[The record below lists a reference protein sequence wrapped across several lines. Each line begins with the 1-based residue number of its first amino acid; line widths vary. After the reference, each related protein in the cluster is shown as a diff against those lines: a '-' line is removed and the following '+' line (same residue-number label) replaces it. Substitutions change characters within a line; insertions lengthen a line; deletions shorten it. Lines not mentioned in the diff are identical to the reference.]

1 VCHLADVTYVLNAL
15 SLKLQVST
23 VTIFEVRGNVISTCA
38 ILEALSQTDL
48 EEHPATTPNLCAFI
62 NEHLH
67 QGVQDEDR
75 SRIVSELA
83 PYVKDWNEYAANV
96 VSELQSRFPEE
107 TSMAVK
113 AFECLFPHMMPPSG
127 TAQFGLDHFDF
138 LRNNFKLLLPMS
150 EGPVE
155 EYQIFKAFLINHWRS
170 LGPAEYMRVALSN
183 PNLRK
188 SCPLA
193 HRLLVIAATLPMTSV
208 ECERYF
214 SMMKRIKTELRNRLS
229 VAATSALLITATDAA
244 PVDAF
249 CPLESVAGWH
259 EKRKRQRVAEI
270 ATCDAVERESA
281 SIIIE

>member
-1 VCHLADVTYVLNAL
+1 
-15 SLKLQVST
+15 
-23 VTIFEVRGNVISTCA
+23 
-38 ILEALSQTDL
+38 
-48 EEHPATTPNLCAFI
+48 
-62 NEHLH
+62 
-67 QGVQDEDR
+67 
-75 SRIVSELA
+75 
-83 PYVKDWNEYAANV
+83 
-96 VSELQSRFPEE
+96 
-107 TSMAVK
+107 MAVK

-138 LRNNFKLLLPMS
+138 LRNHFKLLLPMS

-229 VAATSALLITATDAA
+229 VAATSALLIAATDVA

-249 CPLESVAGWH
+249 CPLECVAG
-259 EKRKRQRVAEI
+259 I
-270 ATCDAVERESA
+270 
-281 SIIIE
+281 